1 MNETPEATG
10 EQAHRHGPTEG
21 TYFTVFLLLAALT
34 ACELLT
40 TYLPI
45 VRYPLL
51 LGLSAAKAVLV
62 VQFYM
67 HLKYDNRT
75 LSWIFL
81 IPVIAGIIMTFS
93 LQQLVNGVPR

>member
-1 MNETPEATG
+1 MNETPQPT
-10 EQAHRHGPTEG
+10 EQAVHRRGPTEG

-45 VRYPLL
+45 VKAPLL
-51 LGLSAAKAVLV
+51 LGLSAAKAWLV

-67 HLKYDNRT
+67 HLRYDNRT
-75 LSWIFL
+75 LSWTFL
-81 IPVIAGIIMTFS
+81 IPVIGGILMTLS
-93 LQQLVNGVPR
+93 LMQLVNGVPR

>member
-1 MNETPEATG
+1 MNETHESSETQV
-10 EQAHRHGPTEG
+10 ERRGPTEG

-45 VRYPLL
+45 VKYPLL
-51 LGLSAAKAVLV
+51 IGLSAAKAWLV

-67 HLKYDNRT
+67 HLRYDNRT
-75 LSWIFL
+75 LSWAFL
-81 IPVIAGIIMTFS
+81 IPVIVGVLMT
-93 LQQLVNGVPR
+93 LALAQLVNGVPR

>member
-1 MNETPEATG
+1 MNETHEPSEERVQRRA
-10 EQAHRHGPTEG
+10 PTEG
-21 TYFTVFLLLAALT
+21 TYFTVFLVLAALT

-45 VRYPLL
+45 VKYPLL
-51 LGLSAAKAVLV
+51 LGLSAAKAWLV

-67 HLKYDNRT
+67 HLRYDNRT
-75 LSWIFL
+75 LSWTFL
-81 IPVIAGIIMTFS
+81 IPVIAGIIMTLS